1 MHPCKHARNRGDY
14 LPSDHST
21 LQVINLDK
29 FTKAAGVVVMCCLGI
44 TKGLT
49 EIRKNRNMVSFRIS
63 GQKIQKKKQT
73 FATQT

>member
-1 MHPCKHARNRGDY
+1 MPPCKHVRNRGDY

-29 FTKAAGVVVMCCLGI
+29 FTKAAGVVVMGCLGI

-49 EIRKNRNMVSFRIS
+49 EIRKNRNMVSFRIA
-63 GQKIQKKKQT
+63 GQKKKN
-73 FATQT
+73 

>member
-1 MHPCKHARNRGDY
+1 MQTFVY

-29 FTKAAGVVVMCCLGI
+29 FTKAAGVVVMGCLGI

-49 EIRKNRNMVSFRIS
+49 EIRKDRKAVSFRIS
-63 GQKIQKKKQT
+63 GKKKCKRKKRA
-73 FATQT
+73 FAA